1 MRSIR
6 CFIKAR
12 VVLRG
17 KVLHLTLISYFYTRG
32 CYLDFIILVGPA
44 GSGKSTLTGELAG
57 HIESYGPVVAKVNFD
72 PAAENLSYDADVD
85 VRRYVSVYE
94 FMAKGLGPNGA
105 LVSAIDSLINYVFD
119 IRGILEDI
127 KPDYVIIDTPGQMEL
142 FAYRHGGPVVL
153 DALTHGYNSIIVF
166 LMDAIF
172 FENPASIVSILTLAS
187 SVAVRLGRPQINIVS
202 KADLLLPEVI
212 DNVISRLGEEGF
224 LESLISSSENI
235 DIYTRALMLSLA
247 SSLYDAGFI
256 GEVIPVSVN
265 QPESLDALY
274 AKIQQLLKCGDEY
287 KYYDLR
293 YERS

>member
-1 MRSIR
+1 
-6 CFIKAR
+6 
-12 VVLRG
+12 
-17 KVLHLTLISYFYTRG
+17 
-32 CYLDFIILVGPA
+32 
-44 GSGKSTLTGELAG
+44 
-57 HIESYGPVVAKVNFD
+57 
-72 PAAENLSYDADVD
+72 
-85 VRRYVSVYE
+85 
-94 FMAKGLGPNGA
+94 
-105 LVSAIDSLINYVFD
+105 
-119 IRGILEDI
+119 
-127 KPDYVIIDTPGQMEL
+127 QMEL